1 MRRIRVTEF
10 LTLILERMQ
19 TDLKDNSELKI
30 HTGFRLT
37 KNNYQLLENLEK
49 DLGINKTSVINMILS
64 LIEKDK
70 SVLINLIKS
79 AITK

>member
-1 MRRIRVTEF
+1 
-10 LTLILERMQ
+10 MQ
-19 TDLKDNSELKI
+19 TNEKNNEELKV

-37 KNNYQLLENLEK
+37 KKNYKLLENLEN
-49 DLGINKTSVINMILS
+49 DLGINKTGVINMILS

-79 AITK
+79 AISK

>member
-1 MRRIRVTEF
+1 
-10 LTLILERMQ
+10 MQ
-19 TDLKDNSELKI
+19 TSPKDTTELKI

-37 KNNYQLLENLEK
+37 KENYKLLEILEK
-49 DLGINKTSVINMILS
+49 DLGLNKTSVVNMILS